1 MLINLNGKIVPKSEA
16 KVSIFDHGFL
26 YGDSI
31 YETLRTYGGKPFLLD
46 LHLLRLQESARGIY
60 LELPISPEQL
70 KRELIKTLEAA
81 RYPESY
87 GRIIVTRGEGDIGY
101 DPKLCRSPSFIILVT
116 QLMPPPP
123 EIYEKGVTISLV
135 SVRRNL
141 ASAINPAVKSGN
153 LLNQTL
159 AWMEAAKHE
168 AYEALM
174 LNYKGEL
181 AECTMSN
188 IFLLKIRRLSTPA
201 LDCGILPGIT
211 RKLVLEIAQLNG
223 LELRESS
230 LSPQDLFEADE
241 AFLTGTSREIIP
253 VVRCDRQVI
262 GSGAPGPI
270 TKFLHAK
277 YKQKVEELMSSSLS
291 PIAES
296 RN

>member
-1 MLINLNGKIVPKSEA
+1 MFVNLNGKMVSKSEA

-31 YETLRTYGGKPFLLD
+31 YETVRTYGGKPFLLD
-46 LHLLRLQESARGIY
+46 LHLARLQESAQGIY
-60 LELPISPEQL
+60 LELPISPEQFKL
-70 KRELIKTLEAA
+70 ELNRTLEAA
-81 RYPESY
+81 QYLESY
-87 GRIIVTRGEGDIGY
+87 IRIIVTRGEGDIGY
-101 DPKLCRSPSFIILVT
+101 NPNLCGSPSFIILVN
-116 QLMPPPP
+116 QLVPAPA
-123 EIYEKGVTISLV
+123 ELYERGVSVSLV

-153 LLNQTL
+153 LLNQVL
-159 AWMEAAKHE
+159 AWMEAARHKD
-168 AYEALM
+168 YEALM

-223 LELRESS
+223 LEAKESS
-230 LSPQDLFEADE
+230 LSPQDLLEADE
-241 AFLTGTSREIIP
+241 AFLTVTSREIIP
-253 VVRCDRQVI
+253 VVRCDHHVI
-262 GSGAPGPI
+262 GSGVPGAA

-277 YKQKVEELMSSSLS
+277 YKQKVEELMNSSLY
-291 PIAES
+291 PIAEMKS
-296 RN
+296 